1 MKVALTGLS
10 RFDFFGVLIL
20 RIGVGG
26 LIAYHGFPL
35 WAEGPD
41 SWERIGSAVS
51 LIGITYF
58 HLIFGI
64 ASVVIQSVGGLF
76 LILGIFTRGIG
87 LLLSA
92 IVGFALANLII
103 HSPEI
108 DNVMV
113 VYAQVNLTLLSIVFI
128 GPGRLSLDRRG
139 V

>member
-35 WAEGPD
+35 WGEGTD
-41 SWERIGSAVS
+41 TWERIGSSVS

-76 LILGIFTRGIG
+76 LILGIFTRGIA
-87 LLLSA
+87 LLLSV

-113 VYAQVNLTLLSIVFI
+113 VYTQVNLALLSLVFI
-128 GPGRLSLDRRG
+128 GPGRLSFDRRG

>member
-1 MKVALTGLS
+1 M
-10 RFDFFGVLIL
+10 
-20 RIGVGG
+20 
-26 LIAYHGFPL
+26 
-35 WAEGPD
+35 
-41 SWERIGSAVS
+41 
-51 LIGITYF
+51 
-58 HLIFGI
+58 
-64 ASVVIQSVGGLF
+64 VVQSVGGLF

-87 LLLSA
+87 LLLFA

-113 VYAQVNLTLLSIVFI
+113 VYAQVNLTLLSLVFI

>member
-10 RFDFFGVLIL
+10 RFDFFGVLLL
-20 RIGVGG
+20 RIGIGV
-26 LIAYHGFPL
+26 LVAYHGFPL
-35 WAEGPD
+35 WSEGPD

-51 LIGITYF
+51 LIGITHFY
-58 HLIFGI
+58 LIFGI
-64 ASVVIQSVGGLF
+64 LSVVIQSVGGLF
-76 LILGIFTRGIG
+76 LILGIFTRGIA
-87 LLLSA
+87 LLLSV

-108 DNVMV
+108 DNVMM
-113 VYAQVNLTLLSIVFI
+113 VYAQINLALLSLVFI